1 MNMNRFSLLGS
12 LAILLT
18 AGMVGCSSPVDN
30 GNGSTGAPLL
40 KGKSTPTTTTAFE
53 VEPNNDPALAT
64 SVIGTAAAGGGRQ
77 GTISSATDNDYYLTY
92 AVPAGKQFTVHLGAS
107 YPRDYDVQIL
117 ASDGITVLASNHQ
130 GPGMGETV
138 TLRNT
143 STSSQTYKLRV
154 FSADGSFSTTSFY
167 TLIVSQAS

>member
-1 MNMNRFSLLGS
+1 MNMNRFSLFGS

-30 GNGSTGAPLL
+30 GSTGSPLV
-40 KGKSTPTTTTAFE
+40 KKPSKPATTSPLE

-64 SVIGTAAAGGGRQ
+64 QVIGTAEAGGGLQ

-92 AVPAGKQFTVHLGAS
+92 AVPAGKQFTVHLAMS
-107 YPRDYDVQIL
+107 YSKDYDVQIL

-130 GPGMGETV
+130 GAGMSETL
-138 TLRNT
+138 TLRNSSLT
-143 STSSQTYKLRV
+143 SQTYKLRV
-154 FSADGSFSTTSFY
+154 FSADGSFSTTSPY
-167 TLIVSQAS
+167 TLIVGKAS